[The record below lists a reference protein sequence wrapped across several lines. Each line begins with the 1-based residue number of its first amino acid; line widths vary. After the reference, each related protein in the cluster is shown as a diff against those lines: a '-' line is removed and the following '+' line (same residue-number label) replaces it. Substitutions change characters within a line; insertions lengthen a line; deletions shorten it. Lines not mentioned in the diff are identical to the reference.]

1 MILLAVAVSAVS
13 ALAFSARKIP
23 TYEATAKVFIG
34 PRSVGSGDV
43 SGALEELT
51 FSREFI
57 TSYAQ
62 LLQSQPVA
70 QKVIE
75 KENIPRSAADVADS
89 IEARVIPDTRI
100 IEVKYTDTNALRA
113 QKATNALVDVFVNEE
128 VANLGSGQAVGARL
142 LEPAQLPLEPVSP
155 KPFRDTV
162 LGLVLGLAL
171 GVGMAFL
178 LQQLDTTLRTR
189 EDAEEALAPLPVL
202 AGIPK
207 AEGNKDRILFF
218 ENDARSP
225 ASEAVRTLRTNIQ
238 FFSIDNPIRLLLIT
252 SPYAEDGKTTV
263 AANLGAAIAASG
275 VKTLLVEA
283 DLRRPAL
290 REYFDYFEP
299 ERRGGLTDV
308 LAGIDRIKDV
318 VRDTHISNL
327 LFLPAGSLPPNP
339 SELLGSHKME
349 EVLNEVRDMADV
361 VILDT
366 PPALAVADSL
376 VLGAHADGVAL
387 VIRAGV
393 THRERAREAKE
404 AFERAGI
411 RLLGMVLND
420 LDMSDAQYYYR
431 YYQRYTPRHRQ
442 EKQLPAKVTRPSA
455 AAITASGLDPS
466 PPPKALQDATDQAA
480 AAEELRDE
488 VPEEK
493 VIEAPDAS
501 LEEVLEEVEE
511 AVTSEAATSEAPISD
526 EEGSSLARLK
536 ILSRLMED
544 EDLLSKVS
552 AAELVNDAPTFELED
567 PPELPQEQE
576 QESDLQAAATVEQ
589 QVESER
595 EPEMEIFSEPE
606 PEAEMEIE
614 REPEPETAAAS
625 DPITPLFPPESDAP
639 APTPSQPALTNGP
652 QAPPTTLDP
661 EVLRMMREEE
671 DEYEEEND
679 FAWVGERG
687 EDDTEDDEESADD
700 SVDLEALGIDV
711 THLTPKQRK
720 RLRKRIHRLGPEAAT
735 QDLS

>member
-13 ALAFSARKIP
+13 ALAFSARKTP

-34 PRSVGSGDV
+34 PRSVESGDV
-43 SGALEELT
+43 SGAIEELT

-75 KENIPRSAADVADS
+75 KENIPRSAAQVADS

-113 QKATNALVDVFVNEE
+113 QKATNTLVDIFVNEE
-128 VANLGSGQAVGARL
+128 VANLGRGEAVGARL
-142 LEPAQLPLEPVSP
+142 FEPAQLPLEPVSP
-155 KPFRDTV
+155 KPLRDTV
-162 LGLVLGLAL
+162 LGVVLGLAL

-189 EDAEEALAPLPVL
+189 EDAEEALSPLPVL

-218 ENDARSP
+218 ENDTRSP

-299 ERRGGLTDV
+299 EKRGGLTDV

-318 VRDTHISNL
+318 VRDTHIPNL

-442 EKQLPAKVTRPSA
+442 EKQVPAKVTRPSA
-455 AAITASGLDPS
+455 AAISASGLDPS
-466 PPPKALQDATDQAA
+466 PPPKALQDATDLAA
-480 AAEELRDE
+480 TAAEESPDE
-488 VPEEK
+488 IPEEK

-511 AVTSEAATSEAPISD
+511 AVTSKADTPEAPISD

-567 PPELPQEQE
+567 PPKLPEE
-576 QESDLQAAATVEQ
+576 H
-589 QVESER
+589 
-595 EPEMEIFSEPE
+595 
-606 PEAEMEIE
+606 
-614 REPEPETAAAS
+614 EPEPETEPAPTVELQVEPETEPEKEIEKEPESEAEATS
-625 DPITPLFPPESDAP
+625 DPISPLFPPESEAP
-639 APTPSQPALTNGP
+639 APSPSQPASTNGP
-652 QAPPTTLDP
+652 QTPPTTLDP

-679 FAWVGERG
+679 FAWVGEQN
-687 EDDTEDDEESADD
+687 DDETESDEESVDD